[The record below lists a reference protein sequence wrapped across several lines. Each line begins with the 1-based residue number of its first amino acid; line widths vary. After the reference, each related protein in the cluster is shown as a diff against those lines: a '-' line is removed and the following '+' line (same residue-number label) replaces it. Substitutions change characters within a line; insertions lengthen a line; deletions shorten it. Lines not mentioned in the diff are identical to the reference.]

1 MTPRYVLFYSKNMS
15 FYGVFGITR
24 ILFAIEIDAFFY
36 LFFLVADINY
46 YYDIYCMTL
55 NVLYILAH
63 IFRIY
68 VFVHFMSMVNKSL
81 LIIIIIVIIIK
92 VMIILMVAKQV
103 FLYDKQ

>member
-1 MTPRYVLFYSKNMS
+1 
-15 FYGVFGITR
+15 
-24 ILFAIEIDAFFY
+24 
-36 LFFLVADINY
+36 
-46 YYDIYCMTL
+46 MTL

-63 IFRIY
+63 IVRIY
-68 VFVHFMSMVNKSL
+68 VIVHFMSMVNKSL